1 MERLSLAG
9 MRWPDSRSLKRLPE
23 RIGWELRAWRGKIV
37 RRFGIGGAVVMAL
50 ATIMVVLLGVLIDQR
65 QTLLEL
71 TQRRTELSLAAQRFP
86 APQAPDLSDARS
98 RLRLFE
104 GYLTKHEDIPVVV
117 GDVLRRAEDEGLS
130 IQRGDYRPQADG
142 PGGFL
147 RYRMNLPVTGKPD
160 AIHRF
165 IQAAL
170 AAQRSLAL
178 ESIHFGRERLESGQ
192 IEARLQWTLF
202 TGLPANQDSGVP
214 GVKEM
219 Q

>member
-1 MERLSLAG
+1 M
-9 MRWPDSRSLKRLPE
+9 
-23 RIGWELRAWRGKIV
+23 
-37 RRFGIGGAVVMAL
+37 
-50 ATIMVVLLGVLIDQR
+50 IMVVLLVMLINQR

-71 TQRRTELSLAAQRFP
+71 TQRRAELSQAAHRFTAP
-86 APQAPDLSDARS
+86 AQAQDLSDARS
-98 RLRLFE
+98 RLRQFE

-117 GDVLRRAEDEGLS
+117 EDVLRRAEDEGLS
-130 IQRGDYRPQADG
+130 IQRGDYRPQIDG

-170 AAQRSLAL
+170 AAHRSLAL
-178 ESIHFGRERLESGQ
+178 ESIHFGRERMESGQ

-202 TGLPANQDSGVP
+202 TGLPAGQHSDVP
-214 GVKEM
+214 GAKEM